1 MYNRNSI
8 MKTMHL
14 NNGDV
19 RNMCI
24 RENLY
29 TKGDNSDY
37 MNLLMDMVGI
47 EGIYSPTD
55 EQIHEIAKDI
65 ALHSVVPNYGYG
77 ENNFEHFV
85 CNIMT
90 LVSAEIRITYEWIG

>member
-1 MYNRNSI
+1 

-14 NNGDV
+14 NNGDIYS
-19 RNMCI
+19 MCN

-29 TKGDNSDY
+29 TRGDKSAYTNML
-37 MNLLMDMVGI
+37 MNMIGL

-55 EQIHEIAKDI
+55 EQIYNIAKDI
-65 ALHSVVPNYGYG
+65 ATHSVVPNYGYG
-77 ENNFEHFV
+77 EGNFMHFV

-90 LVSAEIRITYEWIG
+90 KISAEIRTTYEWIG